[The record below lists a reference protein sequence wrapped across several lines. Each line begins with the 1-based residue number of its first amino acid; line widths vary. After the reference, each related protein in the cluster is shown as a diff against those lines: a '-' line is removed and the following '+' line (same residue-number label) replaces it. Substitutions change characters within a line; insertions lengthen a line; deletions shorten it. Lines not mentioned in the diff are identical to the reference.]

1 MAKECQK
8 FKEFIFNILC
18 PKHNRKFMK
27 EVRIIFHVV
36 NCSVQASTD
45 IQQFHN
51 FMNETTLL
59 KCEL

>member
-1 MAKECQK
+1 MVEECQK

-36 NCSVQASTD
+36 NCSMWLDMDVLWEAVGS
-45 IQQFHN
+45 F
-51 FMNETTLL
+51 
-59 KCEL
+59 